1 MMWFILRKGRLSI
14 MLEHKPGAIIAC
26 TVQEDHVLEMS
37 CGLSLTHSVNLQVG
51 EGESD
56 TATPISI
63 GSGSG

>member
-1 MMWFILRKGRLSI
+1 